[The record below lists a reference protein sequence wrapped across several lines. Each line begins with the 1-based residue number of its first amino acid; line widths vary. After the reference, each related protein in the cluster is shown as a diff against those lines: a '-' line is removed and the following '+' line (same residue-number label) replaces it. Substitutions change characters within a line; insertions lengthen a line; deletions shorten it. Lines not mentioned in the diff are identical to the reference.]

1 MAVSPIT
8 IATLI
13 DLTLAGIE
21 RAMMLA
27 VTVERMVEEG
37 GGELTPEERSAQLQR
52 LRAARS
58 GIDEQ
63 IARLER
69 LARPQD
75 GSSP

>member
-69 LARPQD
+69 LERPQD